1 MAMDHTHATAQL
13 NIQVVHL
20 DAAPVVILAGEIDV
34 STARELRTSLEP
46 LGGRVLVDLYG
57 VSFMDS
63 SGIAAFVA
71 TRDRLLAS
79 GGNLHLR
86 SPQDQVRRMFE
97 IVGIADWIIGH
108 PAGSAAEPRLER
120 RSVHATARPA
130 RRERSP

>member
-1 MAMDHTHATAQL
+1 MDNDAPATVRL

-34 STARELRTSLEP
+34 NTADELRASLEP

-63 SGIAAFVA
+63 SGMAALVA
-71 TRDRLLAS
+71 TRERLLAN

-86 SPQDQVRRMFE
+86 SPQDQVRRLFE
-97 IVGIADWIIGH
+97 TGGIAEWIIGH
-108 PAGSAAEPRLER
+108 PAGGAEPWRQR
-120 RSVHATARPA
+120 RSGRATARPV
-130 RRERSP
+130 RRERCP

>member
-1 MAMDHTHATAQL
+1 MDDMRATAQL

-34 STARELRTSLEP
+34 STAGELRTSLEP

-71 TRDRLLAS
+71 TRKRLRAS
-79 GGNLHLR
+79 GGTLHLR

-97 IVGIADWIIGH
+97 MVGIADWIIGH
-108 PAGSAAEPRLER
+108 PAGAAAEARPER
-120 RSVHATARPA
+120 RSGRATARPV
-130 RRERSP
+130 RRESCP